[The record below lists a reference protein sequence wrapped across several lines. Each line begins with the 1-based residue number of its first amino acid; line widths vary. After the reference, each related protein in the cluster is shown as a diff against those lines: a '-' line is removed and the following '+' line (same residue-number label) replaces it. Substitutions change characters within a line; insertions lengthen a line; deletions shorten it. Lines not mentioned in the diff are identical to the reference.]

1 MNEEKE
7 KKINVIA
14 VVGPTASG
22 KTRLG
27 VCLAKAFG
35 GEVISADSMQ
45 IYEGMDISSAKP
57 TEEEKCG
64 VPHHLMGFL
73 PKSETYSVASYTAA
87 AKEKISEISS
97 RGRLPIIVGG
107 TGLYVDSLLNNISFA
122 ETKTDEAL
130 RRSLFEKAQ
139 QQGAA
144 AVWEELASIDPDY
157 ADKTEPNN
165 IKRVIRAIEVCRT
178 TGMTMTEQIEKSRL
192 IPSPYNALKIGLKTS
207 DREVLY
213 ERINMRVDEMV
224 KAGLE
229 EEARELLS
237 DSTVGETAKKAIGC
251 KELAPYFEGTQSFEE
266 AIDTLKRET
275 RRYAKRQLTW
285 FKRDEKIHWFNIDEH
300 ESFEEIEKKAVELV
314 KNTLNI

>member
-1 MNEEKE
+1 MNEEK
-7 KKINVIA
+7 KTNVIA

-27 VCLAKAFG
+27 VSLALALD
-35 GEVISADSMQ
+35 GEIISADSMQ

-144 AVWEELASIDPDY
+144 AVWEELYSIDPDY

-165 IKRVIRAIEVCRT
+165 VKRVIRAIEVYRT
-178 TGMTMTEQIEKSRL
+178 TGMTMTEQIENSRL
-192 IPSPYNALKIGLKTS
+192 VPSPYNALKIGLKTR

-213 ERINMRVDEMV
+213 KRINMRVDEMV

-229 EEARELLS
+229 EEAREILS

-251 KELAPYFEGTQSFEE
+251 KELAPYFDGTQSLEE
-266 AIDTLKRET
+266 AIESLKRET

-285 FKRDEKIHWFNIDEH
+285 FKRDEKIHWFNIDDYK
-300 ESFEEIEKKAVELV
+300 SFEEIEKKAAELA
-314 KNTLNI
+314 KNTLGI